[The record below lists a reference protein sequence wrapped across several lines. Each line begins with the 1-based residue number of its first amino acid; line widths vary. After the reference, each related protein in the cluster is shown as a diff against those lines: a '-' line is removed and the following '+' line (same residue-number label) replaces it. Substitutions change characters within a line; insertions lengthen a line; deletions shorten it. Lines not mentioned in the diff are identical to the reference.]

1 MKKILI
7 VFSLTL
13 LAISC
18 DDILDISPK
27 DRISDDAIWT
37 DENLIKAYH
46 TDLYN
51 SLLHGFCIN
60 MQSKMTDEAYCSIN
74 WGAGIIAYG
83 TISPDNVGSV
93 SNTDWTGGGNLYIWN
108 SAFQNIRKI
117 NKFLEKMEESPF
129 VMDDKDRLIAE
140 SKFLRAYIYFM
151 LIERFGEAPIVK
163 QSYELGTDM
172 TFTSASFD
180 ECVKFIEENI
190 TEAMPSLP
198 AFYATTDANFGRATQ
213 AACQALLSRLYLYCL
228 LYTSPSPRD

>member
-190 TEAMPSLP
+190 I
-198 AFYATTDANFGRATQ
+198 R
-213 AACQALLSRLYLYCL
+213 
-228 LYTSPSPRD
+228 